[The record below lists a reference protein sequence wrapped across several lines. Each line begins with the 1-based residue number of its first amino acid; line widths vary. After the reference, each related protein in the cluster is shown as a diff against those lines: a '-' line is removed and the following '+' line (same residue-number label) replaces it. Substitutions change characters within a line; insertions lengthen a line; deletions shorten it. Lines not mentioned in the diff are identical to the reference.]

1 MLLTL
6 KPASWGSGH
15 TVEMIRLIVERHL
28 GILAT
33 LWGLN
38 RSR

>member
-1 MLLTL
+1 MLLNVKL
-6 KPASWGSGH
+6 GAGRAI
-15 TVEMIRLIVERHL
+15 EMIRLIVEKRL
-28 GILAT
+28 SILAT